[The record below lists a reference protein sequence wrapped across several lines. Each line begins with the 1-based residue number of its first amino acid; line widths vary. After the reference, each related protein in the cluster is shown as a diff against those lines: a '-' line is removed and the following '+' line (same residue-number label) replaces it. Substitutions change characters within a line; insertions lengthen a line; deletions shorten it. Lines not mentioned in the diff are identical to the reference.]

1 MLGLDS
7 DQFCDLDVFVS
18 NADDYFKFFNLKNDF
33 CCYFAL
39 FSYPEEVFA
48 AFSSILIRIYVNI
61 CLKFFSHLDLNVYDE
76 QRIKKIILTQ
86 SRFFLARFWHEVN
99 IDFLNEISDIFDKYN
114 KSYCFRNRNKKVE
127 FGHYYPAAFDAT
139 ITFIAF

>member
-86 SRFFLARFWHEVN
+86 SRFFLAKFWHEVN

>member
-1 MLGLDS
+1 M
-7 DQFCDLDVFVS
+7 
-18 NADDYFKFFNLKNDF
+18 
-33 CCYFAL
+33 
-39 FSYPEEVFA
+39 
-48 AFSSILIRIYVNI
+48 NI

-114 KSYCFRNRNKKVE
+114 KSYCFRNCNKKVE

>member
-1 MLGLDS
+1 M
-7 DQFCDLDVFVS
+7 
-18 NADDYFKFFNLKNDF
+18 
-33 CCYFAL
+33 
-39 FSYPEEVFA
+39 
-48 AFSSILIRIYVNI
+48 NI

-114 KSYCFRNRNKKVE
+114 KSYCFWNRNKKVE